1 MEDFLHKRIVGQEEA
16 ISAVC
21 RAIRRSRA
29 GLKDAKKPIGSFIFL
44 GPTGVGK
51 TELARALAEFLFNTE
66 EALIRI
72 DMSEYQ
78 EKFTSSRLFGAPP
91 GYVGYE
97 EGGQLTERVRRRPYS
112 VVLFDEIE
120 KAHPDIF
127 NVMLQVLDDGVLTDS
142 LGRKVDFKNTVIIMT
157 SNLGTKLIQK
167 GVSLGFHRAEQAEH
181 ERRMKDEVLAE
192 LRRSFSPEFLNRIDE
207 VVVFHQLEKEHLI
220 RITDILIQELNARLL
235 ERAVQLE
242 VGEDVKQWLIQQG
255 YQPLYGARPMRR
267 TIQKNIGDPLSEEL
281 LRGRFKDVRKIKVVL
296 RDNAPAFIEA
306 EAMAEV

>member
-1 MEDFLHKRIVGQEEA
+1 VGQEEA

-29 GLKDAKKPIGSFIFL
+29 GLKETKKPIGSFIFL

-51 TELARALAEFLFNTE
+51 TELARALAEFLFNSE
-66 EALIRI
+66 DALVRI

-127 NVMLQVLDDGVLTDS
+127 NVLLQVLDDGVLTDS
-142 LGRKVDFKNTVIIMT
+142 LGRKVDFKNTVVIMT

-167 GVSLGFHRAEQAEH
+167 GVSLGFQRAESEQN
-181 ERRMKDEVLAE
+181 RRIKDEVLAE

-220 RITDILIQELNARLL
+220 SIVDILIKELNARLL
-235 ERAVQLE
+235 ERGVQLE
-242 VGEDVKQWLIQQG
+242 VGDEVKQWLIKEG

-267 TIQKNIGDPLSEEL
+267 AIQKSIGDPLSEEL
-281 LRGRFKDVRKIKVVL
+281 IKGRFKDARKIKVLL
-296 RDNAPAFIEA
+296 RDDAPAFVEE
-306 EAMAEV
+306 EAMAGV